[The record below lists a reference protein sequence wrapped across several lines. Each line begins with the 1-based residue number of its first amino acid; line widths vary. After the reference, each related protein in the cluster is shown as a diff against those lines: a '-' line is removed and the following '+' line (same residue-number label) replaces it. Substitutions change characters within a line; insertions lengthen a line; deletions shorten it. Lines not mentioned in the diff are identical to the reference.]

1 MVKLG
6 DLSKTFM
13 LNYVI
18 ENNNLATF
26 YVILR

>member
-18 ENNNLATF
+18 GNNNLATF